1 MGREGSGF
9 MARMVPG
16 TVCCRQ
22 VQSAKV
28 PGYTRI
34 RHPFPS
40 TREETAMDVRLDG
53 RSAVITGGS
62 KGLGLAMAQK
72 FASSGADVAILAR
85 DADALEAAR
94 QTIAAESKG
103 RVVAF
108 SCDVSKAE
116 QIERAYD
123 GAIKALGKVDIVVNN
138 A

>member
-1 MGREGSGF
+1 

-53 RSAVITGGS
+53 RSALITGGS
-62 KGLGLAMAQK
+62 KDLALAMAQK

-85 DADALEAAR
+85 NQASTDEP
-94 QTIAAESKG
+94 
-103 RVVAF
+103 V
-108 SCDVSKAE
+108 
-116 QIERAYD
+116 
-123 GAIKALGKVDIVVNN
+123 GAIKPPAEGKLDGRVSD
-138 A
+138 